1 MLSMQQNLINCLYEH
16 YRLIL
21 IYLISARM
29 VLGTFP
35 RPELLAKY
43 NLMDKYQTLCTAI
56 KQGNLSGYQYH
67 LERHMP
73 TLLREGTYIMLKERV
88 KVVIWRCLFRRV
100 WVSLVSEVVKVYNST
115 DRLRTFIRIVTFCY
129 ESLAKHLYC
138 LLINAW
144 LRYNFHLVTKLMICW
159 T

>member
-1 MLSMQQNLINCLYEH
+1 MGLGHFFLELSLTLLMTGGKGVGYRIQKVHASRYKKQEVTVLIKMCYWCEPNLIGCLVNV

-43 NLMDKYQTLCTAI
+43 NLMDKYHTLCSAI

-73 TLLREGTYIMLKERV
+73 TLLREGNYIMLKERV

-100 WVSLVSEVVKVYNST
+100 WVSWSQVV
-115 DRLRTFIRIVTFCY
+115 L
-129 ESLAKHLYC
+129 
-138 LLINAW
+138 W
-144 LRYNFHLVTKLMICW
+144 G
-159 T
+159 